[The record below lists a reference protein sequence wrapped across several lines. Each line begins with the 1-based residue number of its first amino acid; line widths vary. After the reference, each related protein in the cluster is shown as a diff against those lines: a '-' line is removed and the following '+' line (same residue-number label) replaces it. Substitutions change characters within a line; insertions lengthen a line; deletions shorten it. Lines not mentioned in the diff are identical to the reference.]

1 MQKSPDILSIHKKSL
16 KAQMD
21 LKRSFAE
28 KTADKINGIAGS
40 MAFFALHVVV
50 FAVWILLNLG
60 ILPGVTAFDPFP
72 FGLLTMVVSLE
83 AIFLSIFVLI
93 SQNRAGK
100 IADLREEVDLK
111 VNVRSEKEITKIIKM
126 LDQMQK
132 KMGIKV
138 KNPAEMRTM
147 EKSTNIE
154 AIEEEILTEIEE
166 L

>member
-1 MQKSPDILSIHKKSL
+1 MQKKSDVIAIHKKSL

-21 LKRSFAE
+21 LRRNWSE
-28 KTADKINGIAGS
+28 KMADRINLSAGS
-40 MAFFALHVVV
+40 MTFFGIHAMV
-50 FAVWILLNLG
+50 FLIWIGLNLG
-60 ILPGVTAFDPFP
+60 VISGLTSFDPFP

-93 SQNRAGK
+93 SQNRASK

-111 VNVRSEKEITKIIKM
+111 VNVRSEREITRIIKM

-132 KMGIKV
+132 KMGIKS
-138 KNPAEMRTM
+138 KNPAELKTM
-147 EKSTNIE
+147 EKNTNLE
-154 AIEEEILTEIEE
+154 AMEEEILTEMEE